1 MSSIKQ
7 FFDKFKKKT
16 IVEDRQVTRDIAYLT
31 NCVKQF
37 EEQLGADEECK
48 QFLEYLSTLPSNR
61 QINDELINHFK
72 FIMKEFITRE
82 LNMDDFCLETTP
94 FQQEACLY
102 SNYATAKK
110 EQDGSYSICPVIT
123 HDKLISFTQDF
134 FLTTPNESIVETLKK
149 CNTQSHE
156 DLLHSKINTYY
167 GKLGFIKTRTK
178 AIMDAIEMIRT
189 NYQLL
194 PDEYQFIEMK
204 VVETLEVQ
212 SKINSIGTTVVK
224 ESRFRDP
231 VTDMTRDEYFDVVV
245 PAFRELL
252 QIEEELSFISQRIW
266 ENYFNTRGARFV
278 HALSSGIV
286 ESDKMPKICTS
297 LYLDDLATIPYG
309 HTGYEYGV
317 SMENIDCI
325 SECDIGSWH
334 IKKTDFLR
342 SGIVHGWQWNE
353 ETCMFYEDGYYSK
366 LLPPDYIEMKAR
378 QKNKGSDHM
387 SYTEIL
393 LINTTKKIQ
402 PVKAF
407 YTDLATKEEIEQ
419 ITAMAHKQGIEV
431 EYIDTKTIKQKMD
444 NKALS

>member
-1 MSSIKQ
+1 MVSVQQI
-7 FFDKFKKKT
+7 FNKFKKKP
-16 IVEDRQVTRDIAYLT
+16 IEEEQSVTHNISYLIE
-31 NCVKQF
+31 CVKQF
-37 EEQLGADEECK
+37 EEQLGADVEC
-48 QFLEYLSTLPSNR
+48 QPFLEYLSNLQPNMTVNE
-61 QINDELINHFK
+61 ELINRFK
-72 FIMKEFITRE
+72 TIIKDFITRE
-82 LNMDDFCLETTP
+82 LNMDEFYLEITP

-110 EQDGSYSICPVIT
+110 ESDGSYSICPVIT
-123 HDKLISFTQDF
+123 HDKLISYVQDF
-134 FLTTPNESIVETLKK
+134 FLITPNESIVETLKK
-149 CNTQSHE
+149 RNEQSYE

-167 GKLGFIKTRTK
+167 GKLDFIKTRTK
-178 AIMDAIEMIRT
+178 AIMDAIEMIRA

-194 PDEYQFIEMK
+194 PDEYQFMEIK
-204 VVETLEVQ
+204 VVEALELQ
-212 SKINSIGTTVVK
+212 AKINDIGTKIIK
-224 ESRFRDP
+224 ESRFGDP
-231 VTDMTRDEYFDVVV
+231 ITDMTRDEYFDVVE

-266 ENYFNTRGARFV
+266 DNYFKTRGAKFV

-309 HTGYEYGV
+309 HTGYEYDV

-342 SGIVHGWQWNE
+342 RGIVHGWQWNE

-366 LLPPDYIEMKAR
+366 LLPPDYIETKAR
-378 QKNKGSDHM
+378 QKNKDSKSM

-393 LINTTKKIQ
+393 LINTKKKIQ

-407 YTDLATKEEIEQ
+407 YTDLATPEEIEK
-419 ITAMAHKQGIEV
+419 ITAMASKQGIEV
-431 EYIDTKTIKQKMD
+431 EYIDTKLIKQKMSA
-444 NKALS
+444 KGLG